1 MERAAQSKSRLRET
15 RVRRTDARTRLAART
30 RARAHART
38 HACARKLVA
47 WQVFQGAMARQ
58 AVQLRST
65 GSWLRW
71 LVVALSILL
80 LSAPIDGKGKKG
92 DITEL
97 FAALSSEDANE
108 ARDAAH
114 TLSQRSPLLGVHAEE
129 AHRRTQVLINTVAGK
144 GDASE
149 DVGNAVNEL
158 AAYMKKLVRAN

>member
-1 MERAAQSKSRLRET
+1 M
-15 RVRRTDARTRLAART
+15 RRTDARTRLAART
-30 RARAHART
+30 HAR
-38 HACARKLVA
+38 ARKLVA

-92 DITEL
+92 GITEL

-108 ARDAAH
+108 ARDAAQ

-129 AHRRTQVLINTVAGK
+129 AHRRTQALIDTVAGK

>member
-1 MERAAQSKSRLRET
+1 
-15 RVRRTDARTRLAART
+15 
-30 RARAHART
+30 
-38 HACARKLVA
+38 
-47 WQVFQGAMARQ
+47 MARQ

-92 DITEL
+92 GITEL

-108 ARDAAH
+108 ARDAAQ

-129 AHRRTQVLINTVAGK
+129 AHRRTQALIDTVAGK